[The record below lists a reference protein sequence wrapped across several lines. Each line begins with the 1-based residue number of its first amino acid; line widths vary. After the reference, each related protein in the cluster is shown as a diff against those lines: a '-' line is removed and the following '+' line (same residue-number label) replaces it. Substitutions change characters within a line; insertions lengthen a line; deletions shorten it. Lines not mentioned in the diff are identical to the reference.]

1 MPPIWIL
8 SLFSGT
14 RKLLL
19 KAWEWFAADFWRL
32 FVIVAAV
39 FAFLWWRADARA
51 DRLASELQAL
61 RDASEAIVE
70 ADKAADVKALDVAA
84 QTKGEVDEGNKRAAD
99 AARDSNDPLRDAFGE
114 LRKGEAGGSGSATR

>member
-1 MPPIWIL
+1 ML
-8 SLFSGT
+8 CFSLGLLSGT

-19 KAWEWFAADFWRL
+19 KAWEFFTDNPWRL

-39 FAFLWWRADARA
+39 FAFLWHSADNRA

-70 ADKAADVKALDVAA
+70 ADKAADSKALDVAA
-84 QTKGEVDEGNKRAAD
+84 QTRGEIDEGNKRAAD
-99 AARDSNDPLRDAFGE
+99 AAHDSNDPLGAAFGE
-114 LRKGEAGGSGSATR
+114 LRKGASGGSGSTTR

>member
-1 MPPIWIL
+1 MMPIWL
-8 SLFSGT
+8 LGALSGT

-19 KAWEWFAADFWRL
+19 KAWEWFTDDPWRL

-61 RDASEAIVE
+61 RNASTAVVE
-70 ADKAADVKALDVAA
+70 ADKAADAEARDVAA
-84 QTKGEVDEGNKRAAD
+84 QTKGEIDAGNQRAAD
-99 AARDSNDPLRDAFGE
+99 AARDSDDPLGAAFGE
-114 LRKGEAGGSGSATR
+114 LRKGKAGGSR